1 MLPRHPLRDPFL
13 SRLDE
18 HLRLDL
24 AVPAGAR
31 VRVAFSGGLDSTALV
46 AALAALAPVR
56 GLDVRAIHVHHGLQ
70 GRADDWVAATRE
82 TAAAIG
88 VPLQARYWQG
98 APAAGDSEEAAAR
111 EARYRLLEA
120 EVGDGD
126 WLMTA
131 HQADDQAETVVLF
144 LTRGAGLDGLS
155 GIERR
160 RPFGGGWLARPLLPF
175 RRAELAAFVERCG
188 LDAVSDPANR
198 DRRFARVR
206 VREQVLPCL
215 TEAVGEQVTP
225 AVARSADLLQDAR
238 EVLEGVVARRVDELG
253 RPGPPPALD
262 AAGLA
267 GLDPAEGRFVLR
279 EALRRAGQ
287 ALPERDQLERA
298 RRLAARAEAA
308 GSVTWAGG
316 GVQRRG
322 RELVLRPGDGG
333 R

>member
-18 HLRLDL
+18 HLRRDL

-31 VRVAFSGGLDSTALV
+31 LHAAFSGGLDSTALLV
-46 AALAALAPVR
+46 SLAALAPVR
-56 GLDVRAIHVHHGLQ
+56 GYKVQAVHVHHGLQ
-70 GRADDWVAATRE
+70 DEADDWVAVARQ
-82 TAAAIG
+82 TAASLG
-88 VPLQARYWQG
+88 VALQVSHWEG
-98 APAAGDSEEAAAR
+98 ALAAGESEEAAAR

-120 EVGDGD
+120 EVGAGD

-155 GIERR
+155 GIERC
-160 RPFGGGWLARPLLPF
+160 RPFGAGRLARPLLPF
-175 RRAELAAFVERCG
+175 RRAELAAFAKRCG
-188 LDAVSDPANR
+188 LASVKDPSNR

-206 VREQVLPCL
+206 VREEVLPCL
-215 TEAVGEQVTP
+215 TEAVGSQVSP

-238 EVLEGVVARRVDELG
+238 EVLEGVAARRVDELG
-253 RPGPPPALD
+253 RPGPPPVLD

-267 GLDPAEGRFVLR
+267 GLNPAEGRLVLR

-298 RRLAARAEAA
+298 RRLAARIEAA
-308 GSVTWAGG
+308 GSVAWSGG

-322 RELVLRPGDGG
+322 GELVLRIGDEG